1 MSEFSHG
8 AKYARDS
15 ILSTIIGLQSD
26 IGCDIESE
34 QYKAYQKAYDTIVKN
49 YGDFMKE
56 FKG

>member
-1 MSEFSHG
+1 MSEFSNG

-15 ILSTIIGLQSD
+15 ILSIIIGLQSD

-34 QYKAYQKAYDTIVKN
+34 QYQAYQKIYDTIAKN